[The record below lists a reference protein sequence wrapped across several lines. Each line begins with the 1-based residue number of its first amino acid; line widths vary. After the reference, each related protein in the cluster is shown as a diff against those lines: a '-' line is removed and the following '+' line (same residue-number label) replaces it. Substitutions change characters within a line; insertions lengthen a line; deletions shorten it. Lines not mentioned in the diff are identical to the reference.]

1 MMDLDKATGRVLRY
15 GVYLAIAILVLGA
28 IVLQFA
34 EGVGNTLLNTGVA
47 FLVLTPFFSIVIS
60 AFSLYTEGDYRW
72 MRIALVVL
80 AITIAGIIVAFFF

>member
-1 MMDLDKATGRVLRY
+1 MDLDKATGRVLRY

-34 EGVGNTLLNTGVA
+34 EGVGNTLLNIGVA

-60 AFSLYTEGDYRW
+60 AFSLYAEGDYRW

-80 AITIAGIIVAFFF
+80 AITTAGIIVAFFF